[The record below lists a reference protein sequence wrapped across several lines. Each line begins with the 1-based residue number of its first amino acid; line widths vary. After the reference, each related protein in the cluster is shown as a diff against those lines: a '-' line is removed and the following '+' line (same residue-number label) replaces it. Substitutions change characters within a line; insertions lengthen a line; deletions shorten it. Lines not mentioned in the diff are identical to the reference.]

1 MRLVYILALL
11 ALAAW
16 PLSARAEHADI
27 DLRVI
32 RVDPATGQDKEEVH
46 ASADREPPAGGRN
59 LRPLLK
65 VKVNEPLVLQ
75 FMFINT
81 YPHGEK
87 KDVTVRYFV
96 VPETKPRQPNLPDLR
111 QNVVTQGSFVLDFKP
126 KAKVGARIQFRLKT
140 PGYYLVRVGSLHTD
154 SDHEHFSAIDLQ
166 AE

>member
-1 MRLVYILALL
+1 MRPACVLALL

-16 PLSARAEHADI
+16 PLTARAEHADI

-32 RVDPATGQDKEEVH
+32 RVDAANGQDKEEAQ

-59 LRPLLK
+59 PRPLLK

-75 FMFINT
+75 FVFTNT
-81 YPHGEK
+81 YPHGVK

-96 VPETKPRQPNLPDLR
+96 APEEKPRQKNLPDLR
-111 QNVVTQGSFVLDFKP
+111 HDVVTDGRFVLDFKP
-126 KAKVGARIQFRLKT
+126 KSKVGSRVAFRIKT
-140 PGYYLVRVGSLHTD
+140 PGYYLVRVESIHTD
-154 SDHEHFSAIDLQ
+154 SDHEHFAAIDLK